1 MGRWIGHTSC
11 PSCGSKDNVSVWDD
25 GYQCQT
31 PGCDYRGRGEPG
43 GQPSGFTP
51 TPPTPREVTGVIAAI
66 PERRISEATCKA
78 FGVTVDYA
86 SDGKIN
92 NIYFPIPDLETGEYV
107 ATKKKLPTAPGEK
120 KDFRW
125 TGDRSNAGLFGEQVC
140 RGKGKYI
147 TITEGEIDALSVY
160 EMFGGKCDVVSLRD
174 GASSAKRDVQT
185 RLEFLEKYDTVVLS
199 FDNDTQGQKALEEV
213 RDLFSPGKVRIVRSN
228 LKDANEHLVERQA
241 KDYVSAWWDAKAY
254 TPAGIVSIRETWEDV
269 LKYKNTPSITYPWQG
284 LNDMLLGQRTKE
296 VIIWAAETGVGKTQ
310 TMREVVAW
318 NLKNTAERQGCLM
331 LEESIAKTTLG
342 WMSFVAG
349 RPLHKE
355 LGTTPDEELRKY
367 WETASHDDRLV
378 LLDHRGWSNDLETLK
393 SRIRFMANSLGCKRI
408 ILDHLHIALSSIS
421 GASGDWSGIDELMTE
436 LVHMVQELDVTM
448 HLVSHV
454 SEGRSLRGSKGISK
468 LADAVI
474 FLERD
479 KHNEDPAIRN
489 LTRVL
494 VDKNRFAGDTGT
506 ACWLRY
512 DPMDGRMYEAEAPE
526 TEDNYPSEF

>member
-1 MGRWIGHTSC
+1 MGRWLGHTSC

-25 GYQCQT
+25 GYRCET
-31 PGCDYRGRGEPG
+31 PGCGYCGRGAPG
-43 GQPSGFTP
+43 GEPSGFTP
-51 TPPTPREVTGVIAAI
+51 APPTPREVTGVIAAI

-86 SDGKIN
+86 SDGNIN
-92 NIYFPIPDLETGEYV
+92 NMYFPIPDLDTGEFV

-125 TGDRSNAGLFGEQVC
+125 SGDRSNAGLFGEQVC
-140 RGKGKYI
+140 RGKGKFI

-174 GASSAKRDVQT
+174 GASSAKRDIQT
-185 RLEFLEKYDTVVLS
+185 RLEYLEKYDTVVLS
-199 FDNDTQGQKALEEV
+199 FDQDSAGQKALEEV

-241 KDYVSAWWDAKAY
+241 KDYVSAWWDAKPY
-254 TPAGIVSIRETWEDV
+254 RPDGIISISETWEDV
-269 LKYKNTPSITYPWQG
+269 LKYKNTPSTPYPWDG
-284 LNDMLLGQRTKE
+284 LNDLLLGQRTKE
-296 VIIWAAETGVGKTQ
+296 IVVWAAETGVGKSQ
-310 TMREVVAW
+310 TMRELIAHC
-318 NLKNTAERQGCLM
+318 LKTTDENVGALM

-355 LGTTPDEELRKY
+355 LNTVPEAELKKY
-367 WETASHDDRLV
+367 WDQVSHDGRLF
-378 LLDHRGWSNDLETLK
+378 LLDHRGWRNDIDTLK
-393 SRIRFMANSLGCKRI
+393 SRVRYMAISLGCKKI
-408 ILDHLHIALSSIS
+408 VLDHLHIALSSVS
-421 GASGDWSGIDELMTE
+421 GATGDWSGIDELVTDLE
-436 LVHMVQELDVTM
+436 ALAIELDICL

-468 LADAVI
+468 IVDAVV

-479 KHNEDPAIRN
+479 KHHEDPEIRN
-489 LTRVL
+489 TTRVV

-512 DPMDGRMYEAEAPE
+512 DPMTGRMLETSAPE
-526 TEDNYPSEF
+526 AASEYPEEF